1 MISSAAPEPEAHAEV
16 KLRGSEP
23 SRQARIACTLIRMV
37 VKRWPRGNPAMTL
50 RLARALF
57 GAPGIFSRLYTN
69 KVQITAANESGVRGE
84 WLNPRSLV
92 SDNKVL
98 LYLHGGGYVV
108 CSPKSHRAITATLAA
123 MLGWRVFVPDY
134 RLAPEHPF
142 PAAVDDAAAAYGW
155 LLGKG
160 FAPQDIA
167 LAGDSAGGGLV
178 ICTLLRLRQ
187 NQRPLPA
194 RAVCFSPWVDLTG
207 VCNYRN
213 AQSCVMFRSG
223 DIKAFAPVYLGTA
236 NAENPQ
242 ASPVFG
248 DLSGLPPLLIQVSST
263 ELLFDDALRLHEKAR
278 AAGVQ
283 STLSVYP
290 GLPHVWQIF
299 AGAVP
304 EAKLALQEAAD
315 FILADEKL
323 VSAEPPP
330 TRSAGQG

>member
-1 MISSAAPEPEAHAEV
+1 MTSSATTGPETHAGIEF
-16 KLRGSEP
+16 RGSEP
-23 SRQARIACTLIRMV
+23 SRQARIASSLIRTV
-37 VKRWPRGNPAMTL
+37 VKRWPRGNPAVTL

-57 GAPGIFSRLYTN
+57 GAPGIFSRLYTRN
-69 KVQITAANESGVRGE
+69 VQIAATNESGVRGE
-84 WLNPRSLV
+84 WLIPRNLA

-108 CSPKSHRAITATLAA
+108 CSPQSHRAITATLAV

-134 RLAPEHPF
+134 RLAPKHPF
-142 PAAVDDAAAAYGW
+142 PAAVDDAAAAYEW
-155 LLGKG
+155 LLGKDC
-160 FAPQDIA
+160 APQDIA

-207 VCNYRN
+207 ACNYRN
-213 AQSCVMFRSG
+213 AQSCAMFRSG

-236 NAENPQ
+236 NAENPE

-278 AAGVQ
+278 SAGVQ

-299 AGAVP
+299 PGALP

-315 FILADEKL
+315 FIRAGEKL
-323 VSAEPPP
+323 VSAEPPA
-330 TRSAGQG
+330 SGSVGQG